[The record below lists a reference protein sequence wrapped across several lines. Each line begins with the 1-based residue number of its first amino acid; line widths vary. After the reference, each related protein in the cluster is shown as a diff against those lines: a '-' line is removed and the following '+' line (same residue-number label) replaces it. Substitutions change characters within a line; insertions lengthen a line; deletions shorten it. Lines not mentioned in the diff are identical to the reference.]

1 MSFKIKKS
9 GPLYNK
15 LRASKKQIQNYQI
28 DIVYLK
34 KDFDPFSGPLDRIK
48 HEEQIA
54 EIEEKIDAEKK
65 HYDKLIFDH
74 PEYFI

>member
-1 MSFKIKKS
+1 MSLKIKKS

-15 LRASKKQIQNYQI
+15 LRASKKRIQNYQL
-28 DIVYLK
+28 DIAYLK
-34 KDFDPFSGPLDRIK
+34 KDYNPFAGPLDTIK
-48 HEEQIA
+48 YQEVVA
-54 EIEEKIDAEKK
+54 EIEEKIEEEKK